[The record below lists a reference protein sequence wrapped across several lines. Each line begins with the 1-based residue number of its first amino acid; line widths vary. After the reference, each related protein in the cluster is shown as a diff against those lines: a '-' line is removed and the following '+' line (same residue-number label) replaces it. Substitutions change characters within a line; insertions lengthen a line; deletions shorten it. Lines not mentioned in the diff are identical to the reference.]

1 MKNLTLAIKIFEF
14 EAENL
19 ETQIKHFDKNEFIC
33 KAMNSYQLFIKR
45 ASLTGRELPE
55 WKYIVN
61 CAINDVKSRIEPS
74 KGDIDF
80 NNYD

>member
-1 MKNLTLAIKIFEF
+1 MNVCSHDTWKQRNVYTFLNFSN
-14 EAENL
+14 ENNYIL
-19 ETQIKHFDKNEFIC
+19 
-33 KAMNSYQLFIKR
+33 KR
-45 ASLTGRELPE
+45 ANLTGRELPE
-55 WKYIVN
+55 WKYIAN